1 MAYVIITTGIFFTM
15 LNAVCRRV
23 RIGSRF
29 HRAMTRAVAALFVLV
44 LFSFLPFARVGVN
57 ALTVACVSMHGLPGL
72 GMLQVIALM
81 G

>member
-1 MAYVIITTGIFFTM
+1 MAFIMITTGVFFMT
-15 LNAVCRRV
+15 LNAVCSRI

-44 LFSFLPFARVGVN
+44 LFSVLPFARVGVN
-57 ALTVACVSMHGLPGL
+57 ALTVACVSLLGLPGL